1 MKNLTRWSSTFLMLE
16 SVKRAF
22 DKGAFD
28 ENENKCPVD
37 LETIN
42 NYLRILQPAYTISLA
57 LQSNESS
64 IADTIPS
71 IMYLLNYWSNL
82 NVPQTPKPLCRLLTE
97 TVKAK
102 FNYELNSEMYKVN

>member
-1 MKNLTRWSSTFLMLE
+1 MLE

-42 NYLRILQPAYTISLA
+42 NYLRIYDQNIVCFISIKLIFF
-57 LQSNESS
+57 LF
-64 IADTIPS
+64 I
-71 IMYLLNYWSNL
+71 
-82 NVPQTPKPLCRLLTE
+82 
-97 TVKAK
+97 
-102 FNYELNSEMYKVN
+102 F